1 MDDVKAFFKGKYDY
15 RSMVSVTI
23 YCNLYLFIVILYN

>member
-15 RSMVSVTI
+15 RIMFHGVI
-23 YCNLYLFIVILYN
+23 YSNLYLFIVILYN